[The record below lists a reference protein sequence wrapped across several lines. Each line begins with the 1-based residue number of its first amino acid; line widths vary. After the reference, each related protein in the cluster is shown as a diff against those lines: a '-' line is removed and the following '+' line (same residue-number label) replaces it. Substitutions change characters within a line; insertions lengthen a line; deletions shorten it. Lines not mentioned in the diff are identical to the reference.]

1 MSTIRLPRRL
11 VVVPVVGALLG
22 ALLVV
27 APGLPAL
34 RTEAAGPESITPTTG
49 SVVGGTATTIS
60 VPGLTGELYGSFVS
74 EDSAVLGSDGLIYTS
89 WGPRW
94 SSPAGVTFKKFSS
107 TTDFSHA
114 YVVAITTDDK
124 VYRGTSADLTLTQV
138 TTWPADEKP
147 IDAWDYSAVLT
158 ENTTTHA
165 RSLYQPEG
173 CKWTAAGNPNFATA
187 SGAVTK
193 VNGTE
198 YAVSAFDV
206 NGNAY
211 NGSDKFGGSCGSLTL
226 VSDIPA
232 PAKMTADYSVV
243 IGANGKLYRPWGGL
257 WPNQPAGAV
266 FVSASGR
273 YTGSVATMAAVSSTG
288 SSFTADTT
296 YTYFNEW
303 PPAEKLVATYDLV
316 VSVAESGALYTPWG
330 ASWGPLPPTAL
341 VQLSGKVYDG
351 SNFRLTAVGA
361 NGIVYTASGDM
372 SGPGGTWQTA
382 GLQPLHLAGA
392 PFTVTGVTFGGVAAT
407 GVSQSADK
415 VTVSATT
422 PAHAPGAVDVVVST
436 KRSDN
441 SAGPTFTL
449 ASAFTYAV
457 PVPVVSQVGTLKS
470 GSHLV
475 TGTGI
480 VGSSIVV
487 TGAGSSPWS
496 SQVTVNAQGTWS
508 VSVPGGT
515 AVPLSVVQRI
525 SGSDSAPVS
534 VAALQVAGIQV
545 AVSVNPTSVMAVGDS
560 TTVTVSA
567 TNSGGVALAPSVVL
581 SSTDAHN
588 TVASVASTCALPAS
602 LAVGASWSCAVP
614 YVVTQAD
621 LDAGKVT
628 FTARAVGT
636 SWDQVTVTDEKSAM
650 VSTDLRTGL
659 DLVFPTVTA
668 TTAGVAVPL
677 SVSVKNTGNAAA
689 SQVKAV
695 VGAGFAG
702 AGTPPVFT
710 CGSPV
715 GAGATVTCTGS
726 YTPTQTDIDR
736 VPSGL
741 DVPVVVSVL
750 QIDQS
755 TTTKSVTGHIAVTQS
770 PSVGVVLSATGSP
783 VRAGD
788 TVTFT
793 ATVSN
798 TGTVSLSAPSVTT
811 GSPGVSLPMWSN
823 CPSAAFAP
831 GATVSCSVVYTVTQ
845 ADVDHGSVTATVT
858 ASASD
863 PAHAQVS
870 SSASSTQV
878 AIPVTATA
886 AVISVST
893 SPVSPAAVVAG
904 NPVGVS
910 AQVKNTGT
918 VTLGSISA
926 TVSSVSPAVTLL
938 CPPGSLA
945 PGAVVTCAGTLTVTQ
960 SQVDAGVVP
969 VTVMPGA
976 GTPSGVAGTAA
987 SSDLVVTRTSAV
999 SVALSVSPT
1008 QISHVGEQVTFSVV
1022 VTNDG
1027 STTVSTPQVNRV
1039 DFSGTGTAPTIG
1051 CGSVTTLAPH
1061 ASVTC
1066 TGTYQVTQTDL
1077 DAAGVTITVTGSG
1090 STPQGVRTSSPTSA
1104 TVSVLQ
1110 SAGISVSLA
1119 SPASATHVGESV
1131 TLTATVTNTGNVTL
1145 HAPVVASG
1153 TGPQVTFTCPAS
1165 IPVGQSVTCTGAYAV
1180 TQQAAD
1186 AGSVGFEAVARGTTP
1201 VPTSA
1206 TVASAAASANLAV
1219 VVPASIAVSVS
1230 ASGLLTKKGD
1240 TITYTAVVQNTGSV
1254 TVSSASVAVAAGQFT
1269 GTGPAV
1275 SFTCPPGSIAPNASA
1290 TCTGSYGLTQADV
1303 DQGAVTLTVAAAAT
1317 TVTPAHSV
1325 LSATS
1330 SPALSVTIAA
1340 TAALTSALA
1349 VSPTTVDTVGEVV
1362 HLSMLVTNSGAL
1374 TVGSMGVV
1382 VDSFPSDSVAPVF
1395 SCPGSALA
1403 PAQSQTCTASYTIT
1417 QTDLDRGGVNV
1428 TVHPVGTT
1436 TGSNSPVAGTAKS
1449 ATVLTAGDAALTI
1462 LASALPPTASSAG
1475 SAVSYTV
1482 TVTNGGT
1489 ISVRDAA
1496 VVVESFTGSGAHP
1509 SFSCPTGTI
1518 APNASVNCH
1527 ADYTLTQA
1535 DIDSV
1540 TAQVVLD
1547 AHGEASALA
1556 GGGVISPTARA
1567 SLATT
1572 GIGGVAITASTSSS
1586 PAAVGAPVE
1595 ITATVHNTGTFTLS
1609 GVTVVGAAGG
1619 TIAGPV
1625 PAFSCPTA
1633 TLAPDASTTCTAT
1646 YLATQADL
1654 DRGTA
1659 ILSLTSAG
1667 STTAGHVTAPTPASV
1682 SVTSSAPAAAA
1693 ATITASPA
1701 QVTAAGD
1708 TITYTVDIANTGVL
1722 SLTDA
1727 AITVTDHAG
1736 TGPTPAFTCPT
1747 THLAAGGHRECTA
1760 DYVVTQEDID
1770 GGTPLS
1776 LAVAATTTPTTG
1788 APLSLTVPVATVEV
1802 NGTLAFTATISANP
1816 TEATAVGETITYTAQ
1831 FTNTG
1836 TRTLHDLSVAVDTS
1850 TTVMSAAELLGGIRP
1865 HTVQFT
1871 GAGPLPTFTCPTRS
1885 LAPGDTLECTA
1896 AYTITPSDLGGA
1908 LVLSITATA
1917 NGGSASATANADITI
1932 TTTAPSSPRPGALP
1946 NTGGAPQ
1953 AAPALLAVAV
1963 LALTGAAL
1971 LLAVRRRRAVQ
1982 VGQRVGHSRS

>member
-1 MSTIRLPRRL
+1 VLSIRFPHRL
-11 VVVPVVGALLG
+11 ITVSAIAAVLG

-27 APGLPAL
+27 TPAV
-34 RTEAAGPESITPTTG
+34 RSEAADEPSVTPNTG

-60 VPGLTGELYGSFVS
+60 VPGLAGNIYGSATS
-74 EDSAVLGSDGLIYTS
+74 EDSAILGPDGLIWAS
-89 WGPRW
+89 WGPQW
-94 SSPAGVTFKKFSS
+94 TAPAGVTFKKVSS
-107 TTDFSHA
+107 TTDYSHA
-114 YVVAITTDDK
+114 YVVAISSDDK
-124 VYRGTSADLTLTQV
+124 IYRGDTSTFTLTQV
-138 TTWPADEKP
+138 TNWPADETP
-147 IDAWDYSAVLT
+147 IDTWNYSAVLT

-173 CKWTAAGNPNFATA
+173 CKWTAPGNPNFASA
-187 SGAVTK
+187 SGAVFK
-193 VNGTE
+193 VNGAE
-198 YAVSAFDV
+198 YGVSALDV

-211 NGSDKFGGSCGSLTL
+211 NGTDKFGGSCGTLAL
-226 VSDIPA
+226 VSDITA
-232 PAKMTADYSVV
+232 PATLTANYAVV
-243 IGANGKLYRPWGGL
+243 IDANGRLFRPWGGA
-257 WPNQPAGAV
+257 WPNQPAGV
-266 FVSASGR
+266 TFVSASGR
-273 YTGSVATMAAVSSTG
+273 HTGSTATISAVSSTG
-288 SSFTADTT
+288 TA
-296 YTYFNEW
+296 YTAETSYLAFNTIAV
-303 PPAEKLVATYDLV
+303 PEKIVATYDLV
-316 VSVAESGALYTPWG
+316 AMKGESGALYTPWG
-330 ASWGPLPPTAL
+330 TSWGPVPPTPL
-341 VQLSGKVYDG
+341 VQISGKAYDG
-351 SNFRLTAVGA
+351 SIFRLTAIGA
-361 NGIVYTASGDM
+361 NGVVYTAYGDP
-372 SGPGGTWQTA
+372 SGPGGTWTTT
-382 GLQPLHLAGA
+382 GLQPATVQGA
-392 PFTVTGVTFGGVAAT
+392 PYTVTGVTFGGVAAT

-415 VTVSATT
+415 VTVTATA

-436 KRSDN
+436 KKSDN
-441 SAGPTFTL
+441 SAGPTFTVP
-449 ASAFTYAV
+449 SGFTYVV
-457 PVPVVSQVGTLKS
+457 PAPVVSQVGTLKS
-470 GSHLV
+470 GFHKL

-480 VGSSIVV
+480 AGSSIVV
-487 TGAGSSPWS
+487 TAAGSSPWS
-496 SQVTVNAQGTWS
+496 SQVTVDAQGTWS

-525 SGSDSAPVS
+525 SGSDSASVS
-534 VAALQVAGIQV
+534 VATLPVAGIQV
-545 AVSVNPTSVMAVGDS
+545 AVSANPTSVMAVGDS

-581 SSTDAHN
+581 SSSDAHN
-588 TVASVASTCALPAS
+588 TVPSVASTCTVPAS
-602 LAVGASWSCAVP
+602 LAVGESWSCAVS

-628 FTARAVGT
+628 FTARAEGT
-636 SWDQVTVTDEKSAM
+636 SWDQVTVTDEKSAV
-650 VSTDLRTGL
+650 VSTDLQTGL

-695 VGAGFAG
+695 VGVGFAG
-702 AGTPPVFT
+702 SGTPPVFT

-726 YTPTQTDIDR
+726 YTPTQADIDR

-755 TTTKSVTGHIAVTQS
+755 TTTKSVAGHIAVTQS

-798 TGTVSLSAPSVTT
+798 SGTVSLSAPSVTT
-811 GSPGVSLPMWSN
+811 GSPGVSLPTWSN

-863 PAHAQVS
+863 PAHAVVS

-918 VTLGSISA
+918 VTLGSVSA

-960 SQVDAGVVP
+960 GQVDAGVVP

-976 GTPSGVAGTAA
+976 ATPSGVTGTAA

-999 SVALSVSPT
+999 SAALSVSPT

-1027 STTVSTPQVNRV
+1027 STTVSTPQANRV
-1039 DFSGTGTAPTIG
+1039 DFSGTGTVPAIG

-1066 TGTYQVTQTDL
+1066 TGTYQVTQADL

-1090 STPQGVRTSSPTSA
+1090 STPEGVRTSPQTSV

-1131 TLTATVTNTGNVTL
+1131 TLTATVTNTGNVTV
-1145 HAPVVASG
+1145 HAPVVVSA
-1153 TGPQVTFTCPAS
+1153 TGPQVTFTCPSS

-1186 AGSVGFEAVARGTTP
+1186 AGSVEFEVVAQGTTP

-1206 TVASAAASANLAV
+1206 TVASAASSAHLAV
-1219 VVPASIAVSVS
+1219 AVPASIAVSVS
-1230 ASGLLTKKGD
+1230 ASGVLTKKGD

-1254 TVSSASVAVAAGQFT
+1254 TVLSTSVGVAVGQFT
-1269 GTGPAV
+1269 GTGPTV

-1290 TCTGSYGLTQADV
+1290 TCTGSYVLTQADV
-1303 DQGAVTLTVAAAAT
+1303 DQGAVTLTVAATAT
-1317 TVTPAHSV
+1317 TVTPAHSAV
-1325 LSATS
+1325 SATS

-1349 VSPTTVDTVGEVV
+1349 VSPTTVGTVGEVV
-1362 HLSMLVTNSGAL
+1362 HLSTLVTNSGAL

-1403 PAQSQTCTASYTIT
+1403 PAQSQTCTADYAIT

-1449 ATVLTAGDAALTI
+1449 ATVLTSGDAALTI
-1462 LASALPPTASSAG
+1462 QATALPPTASSAG

-1489 ISVRDAA
+1489 ISLRDAS

-1509 SFSCPTGTI
+1509 SFTCPAGTI

-1540 TAQVVLD
+1540 AAQVVLD
-1547 AHGEASALA
+1547 AHAEASALA

-1567 SLATT
+1567 SLATA
-1572 GIGGVAITASTSSS
+1572 GVGGVTITASTSSS
-1586 PAAVGAPVE
+1586 PATVGAPVE

-1659 ILSLTSAG
+1659 ILSLTTAG

-1693 ATITASPA
+1693 ATITASPTR
-1701 QVTAAGD
+1701 VTAAGE

-1727 AITVTDHAG
+1727 DITVTDHAG

-1760 DYVVTQEDID
+1760 EYVVTQDDID
-1770 GGTPLS
+1770 GGAPLS
-1776 LAVAATTTPTTG
+1776 LAVAATTTPATG

-1802 NGTLAFTATISANP
+1802 DGTLAFTATISANP
-1816 TEATAVGETITYTAQ
+1816 TEATAAGETITYTAE
-1831 FTNTG
+1831 FANTG
-1836 TRTLHDLSVAVDTS
+1836 TRTLHDLSVTVDTS
-1850 TTVMSAAELLGGIRP
+1850 TTVMSAAELLAGIQP

-1871 GAGPLPTFTCPTRS
+1871 GAGPLPTFTCPTTS
-1885 LAPGDTLECTA
+1885 LAPGDTLACTA
-1896 AYTITPSDLGGA
+1896 TYTITPSDLGNA
-1908 LVLSITATA
+1908 LVLSITAVA
-1917 NGGSASATANADITI
+1917 NGGSASATANAAITI
-1932 TTTAPSSPRPGALP
+1932 TTTAPSSPQPSALP

-1963 LALTGAAL
+1963 LTLTGAAL
-1971 LLAVRRRRAVQ
+1971 LLAVRRRRAVH
-1982 VGQRVGHSRS
+1982 VDQRVRPSRS